1 MNARPDVTL
10 APPSLPPREPAAS
23 HPAVFH
29 RFAAELKALGRPF
42 PRALDLG
49 SGRGDLAAHV
59 LREVPGL
66 RLVTLD
72 FSDTPQAPA
81 RTRLASKEGRRTHVV
96 RHLANPGWADGLG
109 RFDAVIS
116 HDAVHT
122 LLRAHRPT
130 AFYAQVRALLLPGA
144 VFLLADRST
153 GDHDGASPYLT
164 PDEQREAFDA
174 AGWTSADILRNDHHS
189 LYLKAHP

>member
-1 MNARPDVTL
+1 MNARPDVLL
-10 APPSLPPREPAAS
+10 APASLAPREPTAS

-49 SGRGDLAAHV
+49 SGRGDLATHV

-72 FSDTPQAPA
+72 FSDRPEASAQG
-81 RTRLASKEGRRTHVV
+81 RLALKEGRRTHVV
-96 RHLANPGWADGLG
+96 RHLGDRGWADGLG

-122 LLRAHRPT
+122 LLRGHRP
-130 AFYAQVRALLLPGA
+130 AALYAQVRALMLPGA
-144 VFLLADRST
+144 IFLLADRCA
-153 GDHDGASPYLT
+153 GEHDGASPCLT
-164 PDEQREAFDA
+164 PDEQREAFEA
-174 AGWTSADILRNDHHS
+174 AGWSSADILRHDAHTLS
-189 LYLKAHP
+189 LKARP